1 MVEIQERWSS
11 DEKNKIN
18 EMINGS
24 YSDFVRLERRNLLL
38 VSSVT
43 IISLIAAISPDKVSV
58 AGINFENFTPT
69 SYYFVLLL
77 LIIYFMAAFW
87 IFSFPKYQEII
98 SVREKVKKNA
108 ITLEYSVPWYSA
120 AVALFK
126 LSDAKFLLWI
136 SIHYYLPIAIGSVA
150 FLVALAMVISGLF

>member
-58 AGINFENFTPT
+58 A
-69 SYYFVLLL
+69 
-77 LIIYFMAAFW
+77 
-87 IFSFPKYQEII
+87 
-98 SVREKVKKNA
+98 
-108 ITLEYSVPWYSA
+108 
-120 AVALFK
+120 
-126 LSDAKFLLWI
+126 
-136 SIHYYLPIAIGSVA
+136 
-150 FLVALAMVISGLF
+150 